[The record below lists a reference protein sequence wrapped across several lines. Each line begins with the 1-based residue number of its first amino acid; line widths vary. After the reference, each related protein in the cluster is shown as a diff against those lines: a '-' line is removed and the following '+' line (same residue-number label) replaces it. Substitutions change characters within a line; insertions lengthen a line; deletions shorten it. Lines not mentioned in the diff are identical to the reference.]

1 MLEVP
6 PQPQGPGGF
15 ISAIIDLIGGMILL
29 ISGILLETV
38 ILLMDVLLLMIG
50 VMVELVG
57 GFTMLLFAVLLPP
70 FTDTTTRH
78 PPRGPQQRKH

>member
-1 MLEVP
+1 MS

-29 ISGILLETV
+29 IGGILLETT
-38 ILLMDVLLLMIG
+38 ILLLDVLLLMLG

-78 PPRGPQQRKH
+78 PPRGPQQRRP